1 MKTKIE
7 FYIIDFKYKI
17 STNEATFHGENRI
30 AFPSAVIPENFSED
44 GFQKRVSEILN
55 SKALELLPQ
64 IFIEHNIKTNDSS
77 AISFDLEVVKSTK
90 ISTSVSTAISQQ
102 LSEPPKE

>member
-64 IFIEHNIKTNDSS
+64 ILLSTTSRPTT
-77 AISFDLEVVKSTK
+77 VVQSPLTLK
-90 ISTSVSTAISQQ
+90 
-102 LSEPPKE
+102 

>member
-30 AFPSAVIPENFSED
+30 AFPAAVIPENFSED

-64 IFIEHNIKTNDSS
+64 IFIEHNIETNNSS
-77 AISFDLEVVKSTK
+77 VISLNLEVVKSTK
-90 ISTSVSTAISQQ
+90 VSTSVSTSISQQ
-102 LSEPPKE
+102 LSGPPKE

>member
-44 GFQKRVSEILN
+44 GFQK
-55 SKALELLPQ
+55 
-64 IFIEHNIKTNDSS
+64 
-77 AISFDLEVVKSTK
+77 KSLRNPEQQ
-90 ISTSVSTAISQQ
+90 STRAAASNFY
-102 LSEPPKE
+102 